1 MLAAQRRSLILEKA
15 YNDKRVIVGELSREF
30 GVSEET
36 IRRDLEKLEEEG
48 HVTKEYGGAIISEK
62 NGIDLPFNVRRQSN
76 PVGKQKIAELIC
88 GLLDDG
94 DHIFLDAST
103 TAVYIAKNIKTKLG
117 LTVIT
122 NSIENIVELAD
133 APLVEVI
140 STGGKLS
147 SGSMSLLGSKAVDSI
162 SEYNVDKMIF
172 SCKGMDAVKGIADG
186 NDETA
191 SIKQNMIASADRVYL
206 AVDSSKLD
214 KTAFS
219 RICDI
224 SEIDVVVTDKKPD
237 PSWIEYFKINN
248 VECIYPEYQER

>member
-1 MLAAQRRSLILEKA
+1 MLAAQRRSLILEKV
-15 YNDKRVIVGELSREF
+15 YDEKKVIVGELSKEF

-48 HVTKEYGGAIISEK
+48 HVTKEYGGAVISEK
-62 NGIDLPFNVRRQSN
+62 SGIDLPFNIRRQSN
-76 PVGKQKIAELIC
+76 PIGKQKIAELIC

-103 TAVYIAKNIKTKLG
+103 TAVFIAKNIKSKLG

-133 APLVEVI
+133 ASSIEVL

-147 SGSMSLLGSKAVDSI
+147 PVSMSLLGRKAIDSI

-172 SCKGMDAVKGIADG
+172 SCKGFDAIKGIADG
-186 NDETA
+186 NDETS
-191 SIKQNMIASADRVYL
+191 SIKQSMIAASARVYL
-206 AVDSSKLD
+206 AVDSSKFD
-214 KTAFS
+214 KIAFS

-224 SEIDVVVTDKKPD
+224 SDIDVVVTDKKPND
-237 PSWIEYFKINN
+237 SWMEYLKINN
-248 VECIYPEYQER
+248 VECVYPEQ